1 MPGLCGYYS
10 LTPTTEAPLPF
21 GEMLSALDT
30 AAPRSKRRIEFV
42 DPARRFALGTT
53 SLGVFSQRVE
63 PAFHRAGEVVCIM
76 DGELYET
83 DALAAKL
90 LAAGHRV
97 DPDDHPALMLT
108 LVATNG
114 IESLAAINGSFAAA
128 IVDTRAQ
135 RLTLL
140 SDAFGTRPLYY
151 AQLRDRIT
159 FASRIAAVLVDEDV
173 SRDLDWQGLS
183 QFFTFGHYFND
194 QTSLRDVRILPA
206 GSAFVFESST
216 NLGRVSEYWSS
227 CRGTRQVFATRR
239 EAYEAVDEALLSAVR
254 RRSDADQLSVGLSL
268 SGGLDART
276 ILGVIERPKRLK
288 TVCLGMA
295 GSRDHAA
302 SRQLAAI
309 VGCDHYSHLL
319 DQEFLGDFRRHL
331 QNMVALTDGQ
341 YLSQCIVMPTLPLY
355 QRLGIDVLLRG
366 HGGELLHMSKAYN
379 YSLDTTAFSLQ
390 GEQAL
395 QAWLWKRL
403 QAYLLDGV
411 DGRLFAD
418 VGIERERLA
427 RESLQTA
434 IGKTPAGSAANQRI
448 AHLFLQQR
456 LTRETPLSLMKFR
469 SVVEPR
475 MPYADQQLVEVLLA
489 IPPEWKM
496 EDELQTYILRKRQP
510 QFCQVEN
517 TNNGST
523 LGAGKFS
530 RTIASLRTRI
540 GGKLGLPGYQPYERL
555 GLWLRR
561 ELAPLVRETLL
572 NEACLDGGVFAP
584 DTVRQVVDRHL
595 TGARNHTYLI
605 MAMMVFETGH
615 RRLLGDRSPGLHV
628 EARQP
633 LSI

>member
-1 MPGLCGYYS
+1 M
-10 LTPTTEAPLPF
+10 PTTEAPLPF

-30 AAPRSKRRIEFV
+30 AAPRSNRRVEFV
-42 DPARRFALGTT
+42 DPALRFALGTS
-53 SLGVFSQRVE
+53 SLGVFSQRTD
-63 PAFHRAGEVVCIM
+63 PAFYRAGELVCVL
-76 DGELYET
+76 DGELYDT
-83 DALAAKL
+83 DTRAAKL
-90 LAAGHRV
+90 VAAGHRV
-97 DPDDHPALMLT
+97 DPEGHAALLLS
-108 LVATNG
+108 LVAING
-114 IESLAAINGSFAAA
+114 IESLAEINGSFAAA

-135 RLTLL
+135 QLTLV

-151 AQLRDRIT
+151 AQLRDRVT

-173 SRDLDWQGLS
+173 SRDFDWQGLS
-183 QFFTFGHYFND
+183 QFFTFGHYFNE

-206 GSAFVFESST
+206 GSVFQFEAST
-216 NLGRVSEYWSS
+216 NTGKVIQYWSS
-227 CRGTRQVFATRR
+227 CHKTREVYANRR
-239 EAYEAVDEALLSAVR
+239 EAYEAVDEALLAAVR
-254 RRSDADQLSVGLSL
+254 RRSDADQWSLGLSL

-276 ILGVIERPKRLK
+276 ILGVVEQPKRLT

-302 SRQLAAI
+302 SSQLAAL
-309 VGCDHYSHLL
+309 VGCDHHSHLL

-341 YLSQCIVMPTLPLY
+341 YLSQCIVMPTLSLY

-379 YSLDTTAFSLQ
+379 YSLDAEAFSLQ

-395 QAWLWKRL
+395 QEWLWKRL

-411 DGRLFAD
+411 EGRLFAD
-418 VGIERERLA
+418 AAVDRECLA
-427 RESLQTA
+427 RESLQLA
-434 IGKTPAGSAANQRI
+434 IGKTPGGAAASQRI

-475 MPYADQQLVEVLLA
+475 MPYADQELVEVLLA

-496 EDELQTYILRKRQP
+496 EDELQTFILRKRQP
-510 QFCQVEN
+510 TFCQVEN

-530 RTIASLRTRI
+530 RAIASVRTKF
-540 GGKLGLPGYQPYERL
+540 GSKLGLPGYQPYERL

-572 NEACLDGGVFAP
+572 DDTCLDGSVFAP
-584 DTVRQVVDRHL
+584 DTVRQVVDGHL

-605 MAMMVFETGH
+605 MAMMVFETGR
-615 RRLLGDRSPGLHV
+615 RRLIGDRSSGSHV
-628 EARQP
+628 DARQP
-633 LSI
+633 LAI